1 MPKFMLPLATALLL
15 GTASP
20 VLAAPN
26 VLASLKPVHSLVAGV
41 MEGVG
46 APQLLVQGAA
56 SEHGY
61 TLRPSDAA
69 RIEAA
74 DLVFWIGPE
83 METYMTGLLDTL
95 GGDAVAVSLIDT
107 EGLTLLDLRE
117 GGLFEA
123 HDHGEDDHDHDH
135 GHSDAHI
142 WLDPA
147 NARLMVAAIAEAL
160 IAADPDNAEA
170 YDANGRAL
178 AARLSD
184 LQDSIATRLAPLDGK
199 PFFVFHDAYHYFEHR
214 FDIEATGSFTVNP
227 EIAPGAGRLTEI
239 RAIVE
244 QSDAVC
250 LFAEPQFPPRVIDTV
265 AEGTGARIGTLDPL
279 GATIPDGPELYF
291 ALLDGLADSLIDCL
305 AD

>member
-1 MPKFMLPLATALLL
+1 MPKFMLPLATGLLL

-95 GGDAVAVSLIDT
+95 GGDAVAVPLIET

-123 HDHGEDDHDHDH
+123 HEHGDHDHDH
-135 GHSDAHI
+135 EHHDHEHDHDHDHDHHEHGEDEHDHHDHHDHSHSDAHI

-160 IAADPDNAEA
+160 SAADPDNAEA

-184 LQDSIATRLAPLDGK
+184 
-199 PFFVFHDAYHYFEHR
+199 
-214 FDIEATGSFTVNP
+214 
-227 EIAPGAGRLTEI
+227 
-239 RAIVE
+239 
-244 QSDAVC
+244 
-250 LFAEPQFPPRVIDTV
+250 
-265 AEGTGARIGTLDPL
+265 
-279 GATIPDGPELYF
+279 
-291 ALLDGLADSLIDCL
+291 
-305 AD
+305 